1 MIVVPALTVF
11 VAFMFLGKPMDFVYD
26 LPLGVVGEDAD
37 VEGSKEGGNG
47 GGWSSGSASSSNS
60 RSAAL
65 SACSARALNAS
76 STTGPGTRN
85 GVVLGVSTTPSC
97 ACLLWLIWNGVEKL
111 MGIESLEDV
120 SLPGPGICI
129 NRSSSEDTGCER
141 ESFTLPLLED
151 DGVGGPCEDGR
162 CWRDV
167 RRGFE
172 DKLTTGGEADRALRE
187 ERS

>member
-1 MIVVPALTVF
+1 MFAFLEKPVVF
-11 VAFMFLGKPMDFVYD
+11 VFD
-26 LPLGVVGEDAD
+26 LPFGVVGGDAD

-47 GGWSSGSASSSNS
+47 GGWSSGSVSSSNS
-60 RSAAL
+60 LSAAL

-97 ACLLWLIWNGVEKL
+97 ACLLWLISNGVEKL
-111 MGIESLEDV
+111 IGIESFEEV
-120 SLPGPGICI
+120 SLPGPSIRI
-129 NRSSSEDTGCER
+129 NRSSSEDTGWEI
-141 ESFTLPLLED
+141 ESLALSLVEE
-151 DGVGGPCEDGR
+151 DGVGGPCEDGN
-162 CWRDV
+162 CSDV

-172 DKLTTGGEADRALRE
+172 EKLEDITTGGDADRALRE

>member
-1 MIVVPALTVF
+1 M
-11 VAFMFLGKPMDFVYD
+11 YD
-26 LPLGVVGEDAD
+26 LPLGVVGGDAD

-47 GGWSSGSASSSNS
+47 GGWSSGSASSSNN

-65 SACSARALNAS
+65 CACSARALNAS

-85 GVVLGVSTTPSC
+85 GVVLSVSAAPSC
-97 ACLLWLIWNGVEKL
+97 AGLLWLIWNGVEKL
-111 MGIESLEDV
+111 IGIDSFEDV
-120 SLPGPGICI
+120 SLPGPGPYI
-129 NRSSSEDTGCER
+129 NRSSSRDTGCEK
-141 ESFTLPLLED
+141 ESFALSLLVD
-151 DGVGGPCEDGR
+151 DGVSDLYADGK

-172 DKLTTGGEADRALRE
+172 EKLEGVTTGGEADRALRE

>member
-1 MIVVPALTVF
+1 MA
-11 VAFMFLGKPMDFVYD
+11 FVYE
-26 LPLGVVGEDAD
+26 LPLGVVGGDAD

-47 GGWSSGSASSSNS
+47 GGWSSGSASSSSS

-85 GVVLGVSTTPSC
+85 GVVLGVSTAPSC

-111 MGIESLEDV
+111 TGIDSFEEV
-120 SLPGPGICI
+120 SLPGPCI
-129 NRSSSEDTGCER
+129 YINKSSSGDTGSEK
-141 ESFTLPLLED
+141 ESFTLSFLDD
-151 DGVGGPCEDGR
+151 DGVSGPYEDGKY
-162 CWRDV
+162 WRDV
-167 RRGFE
+167 RRGFD
-172 DKLTTGGEADRALRE
+172 DKLEGVTTGGEADRALRD